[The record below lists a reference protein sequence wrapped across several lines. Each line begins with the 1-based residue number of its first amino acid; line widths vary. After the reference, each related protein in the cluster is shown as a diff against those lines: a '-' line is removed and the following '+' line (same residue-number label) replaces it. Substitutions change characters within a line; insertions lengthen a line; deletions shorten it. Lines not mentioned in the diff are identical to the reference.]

1 MSGTDTISD
10 TLADAISAGEGIT
23 CTHAQTIASL
33 CAETHSISRPDTVSG
48 AITGT
53 DTDPSRG
60 TGTGT
65 LRNTGTCTIT
75 GTEIITDTDS
85 H

>member
-23 CTHAQTIASL
+23 CTHHASS
-33 CAETHSISRPDTVSG
+33 CAETQSISRPDTVSG

>member
-1 MSGTDTISD
+1 MSCTDTISY

-33 CAETHSISRPDTVSG
+33 CAETQSISRPDTVSG

-65 LRNTGTCTIT
+65 LRNPCTIT